1 MGEKKVRGPKAC
13 SSCGGESVY
22 LRDFR
27 VVDDGTMGVQLFE
40 AALYRCPACGHF
52 DFFEREEVREAAQR
66 AEEHRKYYESL
77 PDYFCPRCQRVGKS
91 ERCPYCG
98 MSCLPVRKRPEQKEG
113 SEGAPAPEPVRPEK
127 KKKRRWFGR
136 DPDKPDWEG

>member
-1 MGEKKVRGPKAC
+1 MEEKERATKRC
-13 SSCGGESVY
+13 SSCGGEAFYVH
-22 LRDFR
+22 D
-27 VVDDGTMGVQLFE
+27 VDLTGKRLLMDDWTQ

-52 DFFEREEVREAAQR
+52 DLYEREEDRQAAQR

-77 PDYFCPRCQRVGKS
+77 PDYLCPRCQRVGKT
-91 ERCPYCG
+91 EQCPYCG
-98 MSCLPVRKRPEQKEG
+98 MSCLPVQKRPEQREG
-113 SEGAPAPEPVRPEK
+113 PEEAPAPEPVQPEK